1 MVYAAVPEPGAT
13 PPQAAAKAPAPPL
26 GAVNTNPSALA
37 PTFLP
42 AEPATAPAPVPA
54 KPAVELTTLKLL
66 LAKGVIS
73 QEEYDSA
80 LKDMS
85 DTAGARAG
93 QSPTV
98 SVAGWKTT
106 LYGFVEASFMWNS
119 TQSFEDCPGNK
130 QVARPDTYA
139 GTHPRFEAA
148 VRHSRFGFRV
158 APPTLGDVKTS
169 GNLEFDFMGGAG
181 SGSIASATATL
192 SESSFFT
199 SPVLRIRH
207 AYAKIETPIVDVLFG
222 QTWNLFGWAPNYVP
236 AVAHWP
242 GLPGQAYGRNI
253 QFRVSKTIK
262 SEYINLELA
271 LAAMRPP
278 QRDSAM
284 PEGQAGLRILFP
296 KWTSWRSGGLTGTT
310 LAPAS
315 LAVSGTI
322 RQLRVGLPYTP
333 PNPAPTSSN
342 VVTGSG
348 ISASAYL
355 PVIPASKDDK
365 SNSLSLIGGFA
376 TGTSINDLYSGLTG
390 GVANATGMTFGGG
403 IDSGLLAYD
412 STGKLHQAEWLTSV
426 VGMEYYLPSG
436 RVALFVTWGH
446 TQLQNASVFASPTKV
461 RNHSNFYEAG
471 FFVDVTQQVRVG
483 VDYARIVDVYQDSG
497 IATNDAVQGNA
508 YFFF

>member
-1 MVYAAVPEPGAT
+1 MVYAAVPEPVAT
-13 PPQAAAKAPAPPL
+13 PPPAAVKAPAPPL
-26 GAVNTNPSALA
+26 GAVNTNPAALA
-37 PTFLP
+37 PTFVP
-42 AEPATAPAPVPA
+42 AEPIAAPAPA

-66 LAKGVIS
+66 LGKGVIT

-80 LKDMS
+80 LKDLGDS
-85 DTAGARAG
+85 AGARAG
-93 QSPTV
+93 HSPTV
-98 SVAGWKTT
+98 NVAGWKTT
-106 LYGFVEASFMWNS
+106 LYGFVETNFMWSS
-119 TQSFEDCPGNK
+119 TQSFNDYPGNG
-130 QVARPDTYA
+130 QVKRPDTYE
-139 GTHPRFEAA
+139 GSHPRFELA

-158 APPTLGDVKTS
+158 APPALGDVKTS
-169 GNLEFDFMGGAG
+169 GNLEFDFQGGAG
-181 SGSIASATATL
+181 SGAIADKDKTL
-192 SESSFFT
+192 SESGFFT

-207 AYAKIETPIVDVLFG
+207 AYAKFETPIVDVLFG

-236 AVAHWP
+236 TAAHWS
-242 GLPGQAYGRNI
+242 GLPGEAYGRNI

-262 SEYINLELA
+262 SEYVNLELA

-296 KWTSWRSGGLTGTT
+296 KWTSWRSGGLTSTT
-310 LAPAS
+310 LTPAS
-315 LAVSGTI
+315 LAVSGTV
-322 RQLRVGLPYTP
+322 RQLRVGVPYA
-333 PNPAPTSSN
+333 APDTRSASSN

-348 ISASAYL
+348 FAASAYL
-355 PVIPASKDDK
+355 PVIPASKEDK

-390 GVANATGMTFGGG
+390 GVANATGMTASGG

-446 TQLQNASVFASPTKV
+446 TQLQNASVFASPAKV